1 MTQFS
6 YPIFFIIVL
15 TATFVAFWATVQIK
29 HFAVKHKYG
38 SFPDERMVHMGF
50 IPRLGGVGIFSGFL
64 FSIAVSIPLFYQDL
78 SDVSHYISIIIA
90 SFLILFIGITDDIKG
105 LNAPRKFGG
114 QFIAASLVVFSGCR
128 IDSIVNPFGPD
139 LSLGVLSVPVT
150 YLWLI
155 GITNAVNLLDG
166 LDGLAAGVSLI
177 ASIVFA
183 VMAFIAGNII
193 IFIFCLSLAAGTI
206 GFLKLNYHPAS
217 IFMGDTGSLFLG
229 FILAALSLKTFE
241 SSASNIA
248 MLLPVL
254 VLAIP
259 IGDTTVSFFR
269 RLNRGQHPF
278 KPDKDHL
285 HHRLLFL
292 GLTHKQAVHIIYIL
306 SIAYGVTAILIA
318 LGAQVFGFIML
329 ILSIVMSVLGL
340 KRLGYLEARKY
351 KTLYGDKMQFRVEN
365 ELAPLSM
372 RRFLHRLVLAFSD
385 IITLNVSMIT
395 FIWLR
400 FEWELIPA
408 TTLSFE
414 QILSPQALI
423 MVTAG
428 WMLLFILNDLYS
440 MRWDV
445 SRFDQARRI
454 SKTILFGIF
463 IWFLITWDSS
473 NIISQS
479 RISILIYAALLIV
492 FVNAGRLLIIFIEKN
507 FSILEYAPQNTLLIG
522 PTEKARKMLKD
533 IRKNPHLLYNV
544 VGFIAKDDSKKA
556 FSDLK
561 FLGTYNDIPEIVRT
575 YGIEEIIIAI
585 NERSRDEIL
594 GIMAT
599 VENMKVIF
607 KIIPQFY
614 DVVSGIKTEE
624 VIGHPLIRLFPD
636 HMHLWQWLSKRFFDV
651 TVAILLFLILLPIGI
666 IFYILML
673 ASAVT
678 PVLSVINVVG
688 KNGRVFGML
697 NYNVFHRKTAIQR
710 LLYFSNLYKF
720 PELVNIIMGKM
731 SFVGPRPETPDDVK
745 ILRDKIRF
753 YNRRF
758 QVRPGLTGWAQV
770 KYRYDD
776 SLKSK
781 REQYKQDL
789 FYLENMSLT
798 FDFRILLRSFFI
810 LLFKKYIR

>member
-1 MTQFS
+1 
-6 YPIFFIIVL
+6 I
-15 TATFVAFWATVQIK
+15 
-29 HFAVKHKYG
+29 
-38 SFPDERMVHMGF
+38 
-50 IPRLGGVGIFSGFL
+50 GIFSGFIFAL
-64 FSIAVSIPLFYQDL
+64 L
-78 SDVSHYISIIIA
+78 ISIILFSDDLKNMNNYFAILTA
-90 SFLILFIGITDDIKG
+90 TIFILIIGITDDIKG
-105 LNAPRKFGG
+105 LNALRKFGG

-128 IDSIVNPFGPD
+128 IDTIINPFGPD
-139 LSLGVLSVPVT
+139 LSLGILSIPLT

-177 ASIVFA
+177 ASLVFA
-183 VMAFIAGNII
+183 VIAFINGNLII
-193 IFIFCLSLAAGTI
+193 LIFCLSLAAGI
-206 GFLKLNYHPAS
+206 LGFLKHNYHPAS

-229 FILAALSLKTFE
+229 FTLAALSLKTFE
-241 SSASNIA
+241 NSSTSVA

-259 IGDTTVSFFR
+259 IGDTSVSFFR
-269 RLNRGQHPF
+269 RLNRGKHPF

-285 HHRLLFL
+285 HHRLLYA
-292 GLTHKQAVHIIYIL
+292 GLTHKQAVHIIYML
-306 SIAYGVTAILIA
+306 SLAYGITALLIA
-318 LGAQVFGFIML
+318 FGAQVFGFTML
-329 ILSIVMSVLGL
+329 LVSVVMSALGL

-351 KTLYGDKMQFRVEN
+351 KTLYGDEMQFRVEN
-365 ELAPLSM
+365 ELAPLSIK
-372 RRFLHRLVLAFSD
+372 RLLHRSLLGFSD
-385 IITLNVSMIT
+385 IISLNLSMIV

-400 FEWELIPA
+400 FKWGLIPQ

-414 QILSPQALI
+414 QILSPQALV
-423 MVTAG
+423 MVTLG
-428 WMLLFILNDLYS
+428 WILLFVLNDLYS

-445 SRFDQARRI
+445 SRFDQVRRI
-454 SKTILFGIF
+454 SKTVLFGIF
-463 IWFLITWDSS
+463 IWFLITWDSN
-473 NIISQS
+473 NILSQS
-479 RISILIYAALLIV
+479 RISILIYGALLMFIV
-492 FVNAGRLLIIFIEKN
+492 NLGRLLIIFIEKK
-507 FSILEYAPQNTLLIG
+507 FSILEYSAQNTLLVG
-522 PTEKARKMLKD
+522 PTEKARKLLKD

-544 VGFIAKDDSKKA
+544 VGFVAKDSTKKS

-561 FLGTYNDIPEIVRT
+561 CLGTYEEIPEIVRT
-575 YGIEEIIIAI
+575 YGIEEIIISI

-594 GIMAT
+594 AIMAT

-636 HMHLWQWLSKRFFDV
+636 HMHLWQWLSKRFLDICIAIVLF
-651 TVAILLFLILLPIGI
+651 ILLLPLGLL
-666 IFYILML
+666 FYALML
-673 ASAVT
+673 LSGVS
-678 PVLSVINVVG
+678 PVLSVINTVG
-688 KNGRVFGML
+688 KNGRIFGML
-697 NYNVFHRKTAIQR
+697 NYNVLSRETAIQR
-710 LLYFSNLYKF
+710 FLYFSNLYKF
-720 PELVNIIMGKM
+720 PELANIILAKM
-731 SFVGPRPETPDDVK
+731 SFVGPRPETPEDVK
-745 ILRDKIRF
+745 ILREKIRF

-798 FDFRILLRSFFI
+798 FDLRILLRSFFI
-810 LLFKKYIR
+810 LLFKKYVR